1 MSMDISDFYQ
11 TFFDEADELLADME
25 QHLLVLQP
33 EAPDAEQL
41 NAIFR
46 AAHSIKGGA
55 GTFGFSVLQET
66 THLMENLLDEARR
79 GEMQLN
85 TDIINLFLET
95 KDIMQEQLDAYKQS
109 QEPDAASFD
118 YICQALRQLALEAKG
133 ETPSAVTRLSVVAK
147 SEPQDEQSR
156 NQLPRR
162 IILSRL
168 KAGEVDLLEEELG
181 HLTTL
186 TDVVKGVDSLSAIL
200 PGDIAED
207 DITAVLCFVI
217 EADQITFET
226 VEVSPKISTPP
237 VLKLAAEQAPTGRV
251 EREKTTRSSEST
263 SIRVAVE
270 KVDQL
275 INLVGELVITQ
286 SMLAQR
292 SSELD
297 PVNHGDL
304 ITSMGQLQRNAR
316 DLQESV
322 MSIRMMP
329 MEYVFSRYPRLVRDL
344 AGKLGKQ
351 VELTLVGSSTEL
363 DKSLIER
370 IIDPLTH
377 LVRNSLDHG
386 IELPEKRLAAGKNS
400 VGNLILSAEHQGGNI
415 CIEVT
420 DDGAGLNRERILAK
434 AASQGL
440 TVSENMSDD
449 EVAMLIFA
457 PGFSTAEQVTDVSG
471 RGVGMD
477 VVKRNIQEMGGHV
490 EIQSKQGTG
499 TTIRI
504 LLPLTLAILDGMSV
518 RVADEVF
525 ILPLNAVMES
535 LQPREAINFMVI
547 TKGAGRIAEVGARF
561 VLDGMPG
568 KQMAIDADLNAG
580 LIGED
585 EAKKRRSEV
594 TQEADF
600 YGSMDGASKFVRGDA
615 IAGILIMV
623 INVVG
628 GLLVGVLQ
636 HGMSMGHAA
645 ESYTLL
651 TIGDGLVAQIP
662 ALVISTAAGVIVTR
676 VSTDQDVGE
685 QMVNQLFSNPS
696 VMLLSAAVLG
706 LLGLVPGMPN
716 LVFLLFTAGL
726 LGLAWWIRGR
736 EQKAPAEPKPVKMA
750 ENNAV
755 VEATW
760 NDVQL
765 EDSLGMEVGYRL
777 SPMVDFQ
784 QDGELLGRIRSIRKK
799 FAQEMGFLPPVVH
812 IRDNMDLQ
820 PARYRILMKGVE
832 IGSGDAYPG
841 RWLAINPGTAAGTL
855 PGEAT
860 VDPAFGLNA
869 IWIESALKEQAQ
881 IQGYTVVEASTV
893 VATHLNHLISQH
905 AAELFGRQEAQQLL
919 DRVAQEM
926 PKLTEDLVPGVVTLT
941 TLHKVLQNLLDEKV
955 PIRDMRTILETLAE
969 HAPIQSDPHELTA
982 VVRVALGRAITQQWF
997 PGKDEVHVIG
1007 LDTPLERLLLQAL
1020 QGGGGLEPG
1029 LADRLLA
1036 QTQEALSRQEMVG
1049 APPVLLVNHA
1059 LRPLLSRFLRRS
1071 LPQLV
1076 VLSNLELSDNR
1087 HIRMTATIGGK

>member
-133 ETPSAVTRLSVVAK
+133 ETPSAVIRLSVVAK

-156 NQLPRR
+156 SQSPRR

-186 TDVVKGVDSLSAIL
+186 TDVVKGADSLSAIL

-226 VEVSPKISTPP
+226 VDVSPKISTPP

-535 LQPREAINFMVI
+535 LQPREADLHPLAGGERVLEVRGEYLPIVELWKVFNVAGAKTEATQGIVVI
-547 TKGAGRIAEVGARF
+547 LQSGSRRYALLV
-561 VLDGMPG
+561 D
-568 KQMAIDADLNAG
+568 Q
-580 LIGED
+580 LIGQHQVVVKNLESNYR
-585 EAKKRRSEV
+585 KV
-594 TQEADF
+594 P
-600 YGSMDGASKFVRGDA
+600 
-615 IAGILIMV
+615 GI
-623 INVVG
+623 
-628 GLLVGVLQ
+628 
-636 HGMSMGHAA
+636 SAA
-645 ESYTLL
+645 
-651 TIGDGLVAQIP
+651 TILGDGSVALIVDVS
-662 ALVISTAAGVIVTR
+662 ALQAINREQRMANTAA
-676 VSTDQDVGE
+676 
-685 QMVNQLFSNPS
+685 
-696 VMLLSAAVLG
+696 
-706 LLGLVPGMPN
+706 
-716 LVFLLFTAGL
+716 
-726 LGLAWWIRGR
+726 
-736 EQKAPAEPKPVKMA
+736 
-750 ENNAV
+750 
-755 VEATW
+755 
-760 NDVQL
+760 
-765 EDSLGMEVGYRL
+765 
-777 SPMVDFQ
+777 
-784 QDGELLGRIRSIRKK
+784 
-799 FAQEMGFLPPVVH
+799 
-812 IRDNMDLQ
+812 
-820 PARYRILMKGVE
+820 
-832 IGSGDAYPG
+832 
-841 RWLAINPGTAAGTL
+841 
-855 PGEAT
+855 
-860 VDPAFGLNA
+860 
-869 IWIESALKEQAQ
+869 
-881 IQGYTVVEASTV
+881 
-893 VATHLNHLISQH
+893 
-905 AAELFGRQEAQQLL
+905 
-919 DRVAQEM
+919 
-926 PKLTEDLVPGVVTLT
+926 
-941 TLHKVLQNLLDEKV
+941 
-955 PIRDMRTILETLAE
+955 
-969 HAPIQSDPHELTA
+969 
-982 VVRVALGRAITQQWF
+982 
-997 PGKDEVHVIG
+997 
-1007 LDTPLERLLLQAL
+1007 
-1020 QGGGGLEPG
+1020 
-1029 LADRLLA
+1029 
-1036 QTQEALSRQEMVG
+1036 
-1049 APPVLLVNHA
+1049 
-1059 LRPLLSRFLRRS
+1059 
-1071 LPQLV
+1071 
-1076 VLSNLELSDNR
+1076 
-1087 HIRMTATIGGK
+1087 